1 MPTEIDVLAAELE
14 EFAPK
19 DRVASDP
26 VGDRIRAGFED
37 VVRFV
42 EAHGREP
49 SRGPDADILEQLL
62 AVRLVRLRAL
72 PAAREVLAGA
82 DPMGLL
88 QARAD
93 SDDLMDE
100 DALAAALASDDED
113 DIRVLRHVRPASI
126 QRAEDV
132 AKRVPC
138 RDFEAFEPAF
148 KAVQEEIKDGRRKTL
163 RFGGDGSVE
172 AGNWFI
178 LGGQLVLV
186 AKVGETFQ
194 APNGAKDARLRV
206 IYANGT
212 ESDLLM
218 RSLQRAL
225 WGDETGRR
233 VTESHAG
240 PLFGDAPTG
249 APVAGKI
256 YVLRSHSKEPFVE
269 KNRDLLHKIGV
280 TTNKVE
286 ARIANAENDATYLLA
301 SVEVVAT
308 WSLFGVDPV
317 KLENLLH
324 RFFAPGRVDIE
335 IKDRF
340 GKPVHPREWFL
351 VPLDAI
357 DEAVQRVRDG
367 SITGYAYDRDTARL
381 VSRPGVVQA
390 KKNPRA

>member
-1 MPTEIDVLAAELE
+1 MTRSEIDDLAAELE
-14 EFAPK
+14 DFAPRETAAR
-19 DRVASDP
+19 DRV
-26 VGDRIRAGFED
+26 GERIRAGFED

-49 SRGPDADILEQLL
+49 SRAYGADILEQLL
-62 AVRLVRLRAL
+62 AVRLDRLRAL
-72 PAAREVLAGA
+72 PEAREMLAEA
-82 DPMGLL
+82 DPLGLL
-88 QARAD
+88 RAPAD
-93 SDDLMDE
+93 AAVPMDDN
-100 DALAAALASDDED
+100 ALAAALSSEDED
-113 DIRVLRHVRPASI
+113 DIHVLRHVRPTSI

-138 RDFEAFEPAF
+138 RDFEAFAPAF
-148 KAVQEEIKDGRRKTL
+148 QAVQAEIKDGRRKTL

-172 AGNWFI
+172 AGNWFV

-233 VTESHAG
+233 VSESHAG

-249 APVAGKI
+249 APVAGMI
-256 YVLRSHSKEPFVE
+256 YVLRSHSKEPIVE
-269 KNRDLLHKIGV
+269 RNRDLLHKIGV

-286 ARIANAENDATYLLA
+286 TRIANAENDATYLLA

-308 WSLFGVDPV
+308 WSLIGVDPV

-357 DEAVQRVRDG
+357 DEAVRRVRDG
-367 SITGYAYDRDTARL
+367 SITDYVYDRKTARL
-381 VSRPGVVQA
+381 V
-390 KKNPRA
+390 PRTKSGKT